1 MYECHMQTCLLIIVF
16 NSYFSETQMNTT
28 LEKKN
33 QKGKFDMSFVRL
45 INVIPILSR
54 EFEFI
59 SKQL

>member
-1 MYECHMQTCLLIIVF
+1 MQTCLLIIVF
-16 NSYFSETQMNTT
+16 NSYSSETQMNTT
-28 LEKKN
+28 LEKT